1 MLKGVKQI
9 LDLSTHPHT
18 RFILISLVHFFPSW
32 AYAQAGIQNPEVT
45 KEFMLFHTVFNIQIR
60 NQMAT
65 AGVPGGLKESLPQPN
80 VVSL

>member
-1 MLKGVKQI
+1 MFKGVNQI

-18 RFILISLVHFFPSW
+18 RFILTSLVHFFPSW
-32 AYAQAGIQNPEVT
+32 GYAQAGIQNPEVT
-45 KEFMLFHTVFNIQIR
+45 KEFMLFHTVFNIHIR

-65 AGVPGGLKESLPQPN
+65 AGVPRGLKESLPQPN